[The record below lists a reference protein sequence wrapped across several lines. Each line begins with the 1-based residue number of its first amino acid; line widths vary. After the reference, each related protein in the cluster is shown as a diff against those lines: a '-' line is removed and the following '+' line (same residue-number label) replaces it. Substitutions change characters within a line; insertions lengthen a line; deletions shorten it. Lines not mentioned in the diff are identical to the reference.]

1 MEHLEKWRLILGE
14 KADPQHQITL
24 PKDAQ
29 GIDRTLNALY
39 DSDRRAGLGNSMP
52 NVNRWLGDIRTYFP
66 SSIVQVMQR
75 DALQRLKLT
84 QMLLEPELLNSVIP
98 DVHLAAALLQLQ
110 KALPDQTRETARAV
124 VRKVVEQI
132 QERLREPMRQA
143 VQGAIHRAERSHRP
157 QWRDVNWPLT
167 IRANLRHYQI
177 EHKAIIPKT
186 LIGHGRRA
194 KSMRT
199 VILLIDQS
207 GSMSTSVVYAGV
219 LGCILASLHSI
230 RTHIIAFDTEVA
242 DLTHLASDP
251 VDVLFGTQLGGGTDI
266 QKAVKY
272 AQSLIVNPA
281 DTTLFL
287 ISDLYEG
294 GSPSQ
299 LLHRVDEIVAVGARM
314 ITLLALSDQ
323 GQPAYDRNLAA
334 EFAARGSICF
344 GCTPDAFPSVLEAAL
359 SGQDIKIP
367 VA

>member
-14 KADPQHQITL
+14 KSDPEQQITL

-39 DSDRRAGLGNSMP
+39 DSDRRGGLGNSMP

-84 QMLLEPELLNSVIP
+84 QMLLEPELLDSVIP
-98 DVHLAAALLQLQ
+98 DIHLAAALLQLQ

-157 QWRDVNWPLT
+157 RWRDVNWPLT
-167 IRANLRHYQI
+167 IRANLRHYQP
-177 EHKAIIPKT
+177 EHRAIIPQI
-186 LIGHGRRA
+186 LVGHGRRA

-230 RTHIIAFDTEVA
+230 RTHIVAFDTEVV

-266 QKAVKY
+266 QKALKY
-272 AQSLIVNPA
+272 AQTLALNPA

-294 GSPSQ
+294 TSGSQ
-299 LLHRVDEIVAVGARM
+299 LLQRIDEIVALGVRI

-323 GQPAYDRNLAA
+323 GQPAYDRNMAA
-334 EFAARGSICF
+334 EFATRGAVCF
-344 GCTPDAFPSVLEAAL
+344 GCTPDAFPDVLEAAL
-359 SGQDIKIP
+359 GGQDIKIP
-367 VA
+367 RT